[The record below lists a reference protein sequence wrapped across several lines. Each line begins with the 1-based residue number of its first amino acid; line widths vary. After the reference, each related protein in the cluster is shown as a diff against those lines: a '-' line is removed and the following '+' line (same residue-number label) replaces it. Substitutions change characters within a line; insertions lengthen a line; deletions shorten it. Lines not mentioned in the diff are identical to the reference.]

1 MKEKIKISFKRELL
15 AGFLTV
21 AVLPLVVSCLFLIQM
36 FQVKADSDYRKVN
49 MEQVHIVN
57 SAFLE
62 FWKKIEDAESSLA
75 SSWMVQMA
83 MAGKAEGRKS
93 EVYHILYE
101 KTSELRE
108 LARFDLY
115 SRDGAC
121 LYSTGTGMYQ
131 KKLPVYWG
139 ILKVSGAHG
148 DDLIVQKD
156 HEDMSLMAARG
167 IPGEDGVP
175 IGFVVASLT
184 EENLNQVFQGLL
196 GSQDGLCI
204 LNEFYEPVYSAGTAA
219 GGEIAQT
226 LRAGRMEGKE
236 ALSSWKDSE
245 VFVASLGDT
254 GLTSVL
260 LRPEIFTGGLTG
272 SMYSVLFLMTAFS
285 FLLCLFVASRLSSHL
300 SQPILLLNR
309 AMEKVKKG
317 NLDTRVQM
325 ERADEF
331 GQLAASFDAMTAQ
344 LDQYMKE
351 QVAQQKKLNEVQ
363 IAMMQAQLNP
373 HFLYNTLDTMKWVA
387 KANHIP
393 EIATLSAK
401 LAKILR
407 TSISSP
413 QMITLKEEMELVD
426 SYAEIQKIRF
436 GGRFTFT
443 SELPQELSGIFVPKL
458 MIQPIVE
465 NAMIHGL
472 ADCDNGTIHVKVH
485 RLEAQGLL
493 CIEVTDDGCGISD
506 EVLKCLNS
514 RDREKLSGHIGFYN
528 VDMVI
533 RLHYGDGYGL
543 QAERRQEGGTCVR
556 ILLPDGEQNRDG
568 VENNKETK
576 KESGTGSKEEVEGVN
591 RNV

>member
-1 MKEKIKISFKRELL
+1 
-15 AGFLTV
+15 
-21 AVLPLVVSCLFLIQM
+21 
-36 FQVKADSDYRKVN
+36 
-49 MEQVHIVN
+49 
-57 SAFLE
+57 
-62 FWKKIEDAESSLA
+62 
-75 SSWMVQMA
+75 
-83 MAGKAEGRKS
+83 
-93 EVYHILYE
+93 
-101 KTSELRE
+101 
-108 LARFDLY
+108 
-115 SRDGAC
+115 
-121 LYSTGTGMYQ
+121 
-131 KKLPVYWG
+131 
-139 ILKVSGAHG
+139 
-148 DDLIVQKD
+148 
-156 HEDMSLMAARG
+156 
-167 IPGEDGVP
+167 
-175 IGFVVASLT
+175 
-184 EENLNQVFQGLL
+184 
-196 GSQDGLCI
+196 
-204 LNEFYEPVYSAGTAA
+204 
-219 GGEIAQT
+219 
-226 LRAGRMEGKE
+226 MEGKE

-401 LAKILR
+401 LAKIHR

-556 ILLPDGEQNRDG
+556 ILLPDGEQNREG
-568 VENNKETK
+568 LENNKETK
-576 KESGTGSKEEVEGVN
+576 KESGTGSKEAVEGVN

>member
-62 FWKKIEDAESSLA
+62 FWKKIEDAENSLA

-443 SELPQELSGIFVPKL
+443 SELPQELSGTFVPKL

-514 RDREKLSGHIGFYN
+514 RDREQLSGHIGFYN

-556 ILLPDGEQNRDG
+556 ILLPDGEQNREG
-568 VENNKETK
+568 LENNKETK
-576 KESGTGSKEEVEGVN
+576 KESGTQAAKKKWRE
-591 RNV
+591 

>member
-1 MKEKIKISFKRELL
+1 
-15 AGFLTV
+15 
-21 AVLPLVVSCLFLIQM
+21 
-36 FQVKADSDYRKVN
+36 
-49 MEQVHIVN
+49 
-57 SAFLE
+57 
-62 FWKKIEDAESSLA
+62 
-75 SSWMVQMA
+75 
-83 MAGKAEGRKS
+83 
-93 EVYHILYE
+93 
-101 KTSELRE
+101 
-108 LARFDLY
+108 
-115 SRDGAC
+115 
-121 LYSTGTGMYQ
+121 
-131 KKLPVYWG
+131 
-139 ILKVSGAHG
+139 
-148 DDLIVQKD
+148 
-156 HEDMSLMAARG
+156 MSLMAARG
-167 IPGEDGVP
+167 IPGEDGVA

-204 LNEFYEPVYSAGTAA
+204 LNEFYEPVYSAGTAS

-254 GLTSVL
+254 GLTSIL

-472 ADCDNGTIHVKVH
+472 ADCDDGTIHVKVH

-556 ILLPDGEQNRDG
+556 ILLPDGEQNREG
-568 VENNKETK
+568 LENNKETK
-576 KESGTGSKEEVEGVN
+576 KESGTGSKEAVEGVN

>member
-101 KTSELRE
+101 RTSELRE

-351 QVAQQKKLNEVQ
+351 QVAQQKKLNGVQ

-443 SELPQELSGIFVPKL
+443 SELPQELSGTFVPKL

-493 CIEVTDDGCGISD
+493 CIEVTDNGCGISD

>member
-21 AVLPLVVSCLFLIQM
+21 AVLPLVVSYLFLIQM
-36 FQVKADSDYRKVN
+36 FQVKADRDYRKVN

-57 SAFLE
+57 STFLE
-62 FWKKIEDAESSLA
+62 FWKKIEDAENSLA

-156 HEDMSLMAARG
+156 NEDMSLMAARG

-344 LDQYMKE
+344 LEQYMKE

-387 KANHIP
+387 KAKHIP

-443 SELPQELSGIFVPKL
+443 SELPQELSEIFVPKL

-465 NAMIHGL
+465 NAIIHGL

-485 RLEAQGLL
+485 RLEEQGLL
-493 CIEVTDDGCGISD
+493 CIEVIDNGCGISD

-543 QAERRQEGGTCVR
+543 QAERRREGGTCVR
-556 ILLPDGEQNRDG
+556 ILLPDGEQNREG
-568 VENNKETK
+568 LENNKETK
-576 KESGTGSKEEVEGVN
+576 KESGTGSGEEVEGVN

>member
-21 AVLPLVVSCLFLIQM
+21 AVLPLVVSYLFLIQM
-36 FQVKADSDYRKVN
+36 FQVKADRDYRKVN

-57 SAFLE
+57 STFLE
-62 FWKKIEDAESSLA
+62 FWKKIEDAENSLA

-156 HEDMSLMAARG
+156 NEDMSLMAARG

-309 AMEKVKKG
+309 AMKKVKKG

-344 LDQYMKE
+344 LEQYMKE

-443 SELPQELSGIFVPKL
+443 SELPQELSEIFVPKL

-485 RLEAQGLL
+485 RLEEQGLL
-493 CIEVTDDGCGISD
+493 CIEVIDNGCGISD

-543 QAERRQEGGTCVR
+543 QAERRREGGTCVR
-556 ILLPDGEQNRDG
+556 ILLPDGEQNREG
-568 VENNKETK
+568 LENNKETK
-576 KESGTGSKEEVEGVN
+576 KESGTGSGEEVEGVN

>member
-325 ERADEF
+325 ERVDEF

-443 SELPQELSGIFVPKL
+443 SELPQELSGTFVPKL